1 VKKEEKRREC
11 IGLSIGELRKIRGL
25 GVIRVIGIIGVIRVI
40 GIIGGL

>member
-11 IGLSIGELRKIRGL
+11 IGLSIGELGIIRGV
-25 GVIRVIGIIGVIRVI
+25 GVIGVIRVI